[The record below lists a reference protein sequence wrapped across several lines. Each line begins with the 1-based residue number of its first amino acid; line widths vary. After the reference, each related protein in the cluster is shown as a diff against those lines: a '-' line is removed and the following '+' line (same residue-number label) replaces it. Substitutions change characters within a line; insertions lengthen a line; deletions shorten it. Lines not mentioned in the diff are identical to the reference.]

1 MDYIMEYR
9 LADVSSWFDIC
20 KYIEPQGT
28 SLVRQF
34 FWIYYSTTF
43 RTYYK
48 LYIVTPVS
56 MYVMPLYVFWKHILI
71 LTFDT
76 LTLIII
82 LLLKPWHQLKTMTP
96 PLAGHR
102 REWSYRNSPL
112 QTPTPTQNDDT
123 TTSRTSTR
131 VIVNLLFKP
140 DVLKLYLVLI
150 EPRNQHIT

>member
-76 LTLIII
+76 LTLVII
-82 LLLKPWHQLKTMTP
+82 LLHKP
-96 PLAGHR
+96 
-102 REWSYRNSPL
+102 
-112 QTPTPTQNDDT
+112 
-123 TTSRTSTR
+123 
-131 VIVNLLFKP
+131 
-140 DVLKLYLVLI
+140 
-150 EPRNQHIT
+150 